1 MRQLLILRPLI
12 LQTLILQTLILLLP
26 SHSAMA
32 QRLELPEYEPP
43 TIQRFTATEIARFP
57 AREAVQGA
65 AADADHFYAIV
76 NSAIGQYDKQSGEF
90 IQRWASSR
98 SGPIR
103 HLNSCYAEGDELYC
117 ANSNFPEVPM
127 ASSLEVFA
135 TDTMEHSRSYSL
147 GVLDDGSLTWY
158 DRLGDG
164 WIAGYAHY
172 DEDGGLSYKDHSFAT
187 ISRYDNDWRRLGG
200 WMIPETVIAR
210 MQPHAASGG
219 AIGPDG
225 LLYLTGHDR
234 PEMYVLAAPKMG
246 PKLVH
251 IATIDIAVEGQ
262 AFTWDKSSEER
273 VVWGISR
280 PNREVRAFSLPPIN
294 LPEGYSRLT
303 DLPQGFR

>member
-1 MRQLLILRPLI
+1 MRKLITLQALIL
-12 LQTLILQTLILLLP
+12 TLLT
-26 SHSAMA
+26 HGAMA
-32 QRLELPEYEPP
+32 QRLELPEFEPL
-43 TIQRFTATEIARFP
+43 TIQRERATEIARFP
-57 AREAVQGA
+57 AREAGQAA
-65 AADADHFYAIV
+65 AADAGRFYAIV
-76 NSAIGQYDKQSGEF
+76 NTAIGQYDKQSGEL
-90 IQRWASSR
+90 IKRWTSPR
-98 SGPIR
+98 QGPIR
-103 HLNSCYAEGDELYC
+103 HLNSCYAEGNELYC

-127 ASSLEVFA
+127 ASSLEVFD
-135 TDTMEHSRSYSL
+135 TETMEHSRSYSL
-147 GVLDDGSLTWY
+147 GILDDGSLTWY

-172 DEDGGLSYKDHSFAT
+172 DEDGGLSFKDHSFAT

-251 IATIDIAVEGQ
+251 IATIDIDIEGQ
-262 AFTWDKSSEER
+262 AFAWDKSSDER

-280 PNREVRAFSLPPIN
+280 PNREVRAFRLPVIN

-303 DLPQGFR
+303 ELPQSFR